1 MKEGWLPPPSILE
14 LHIHQTTQKTHTT
27 IAAAKPSGI
36 DKNRFENSE
45 DKNLK
50 TTFIPPLPF
59 LGNLSIRPRG
69 KCDIICLRYISTFGS
84 TSQGCSQNQDFVVT
98 LGNRLQQNQ
107 NMNLEYLEYY
117 QNFYIEVRFQ
127 LWLLSNSKPCHKIE
141 DRQNQNVNFE

>member
-1 MKEGWLPPPSILE
+1 MPPPSILE

-59 LGNLSIRPRG
+59 LGNLSIRPG
-69 KCDIICLRYISTFGS
+69 EKCDIICLRYISTFGS